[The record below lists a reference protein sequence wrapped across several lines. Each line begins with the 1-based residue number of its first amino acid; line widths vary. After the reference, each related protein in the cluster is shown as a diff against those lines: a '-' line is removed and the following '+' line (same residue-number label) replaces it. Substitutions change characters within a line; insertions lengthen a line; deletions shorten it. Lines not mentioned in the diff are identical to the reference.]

1 MAGSR
6 DQAQGRS
13 VNYQGQEIVFRVVRS
28 RRRSLGLCLDPEE
41 GLLVRAPLGASDS
54 RVEALVLAK
63 APWVLGHLRRLAS
76 QGLPPPPRAFVSGEA
91 FAFQG
96 QDLLLEVLGNQRGG
110 RPRVE
115 VLRERLVVLLGRDL
129 GSQAQAL
136 AVRQALN
143 LWYRRQAAL
152 LLPPRAAFFAAA
164 LGLDRPPM
172 VQVRDQKRRWGS
184 CNAKGEV
191 RLNWRLV
198 MAPPELSD
206 YVAAHEACHLRVPDH
221 SPSFWELLAS
231 LLPDCRARRRRLNQ
245 LGPWLRL

>member
-1 MAGSR
+1 M
-6 DQAQGRS
+6 
-13 VNYQGQEIVFRVVRS
+13 QGQERSVIYQGRAIAFRLLRS
-28 RRRSLGLCLDPEE
+28 RRQSLGLLLDPEE
-41 GLLVRAPLGASDS
+41 GLQVRAPLGASDA
-54 RVEALVLAK
+54 RVDALVLSK
-63 APWVLGHLRRLAS
+63 APWVLKHLESLAS
-76 QGLPPPPRAFVSGEA
+76 RGLPPQPRAYESGEA

-96 QDLLLEVLGNQRGG
+96 RDLLLEVLSGQRGG

-115 VLRERLVVLLGRDL
+115 LIRERLVVVLGQDL
-129 GSQAQAL
+129 GSPARTL
-136 AVRQALN
+136 AVRGALA

-152 LLPPRAAFFAAA
+152 HLPPRAAYFAQA
-164 LGLDRPPM
+164 LGLQTPPL
-172 VQVRDQKRRWGS
+172 VTVRDQKRRWGS

-198 MAPPELSD
+198 MAPPDLSD
-206 YVAAHEACHLRVPDH
+206 YVAAHEACHLRVPNH